1 MFGSGETS
9 PEVLRGII
17 TLLLQLRGCVCG
29 GGLPLGSAELYQ
41 LYCYPHPSCL
51 SRYSFFFSRPR
62 TREFQSLFLKYLS
75 LSEEG
80 MGCDQE
86 LGIGTL

>member
-9 PEVLRGII
+9 PEVLRGIV
-17 TLLLQLRGCVCG
+17 TSLLQLRGCMCV

-41 LYCYPHPSCL
+41 LYYPHPSCL
-51 SRYSFFFSRPR
+51 SRYSFFSRHR
-62 TREFQSLFLKYLS
+62 TKEFQSLSLKYLS